1 MSSSTGNIWSS
12 VPSPPPPPPPPPPPL
27 PPPLLL
33 QSKNDKEHADDMEYL
48 RKVREARYN
57 KKNKLTPEQI
67 QENKDREEWAAREA
81 KLIEEAEKGI
91 ISPGRTSPIL
101 IPKPNESYPF
111 RGGRLRRSRRSKT
124 VSGKRSAKTKKRKTR
139 ARRGRTRRGRKCN
152 CKNKCK
158 CIHNTRKSR
167 KR

>member
-1 MSSSTGNIWSS
+1 MSSSTENIWSS
-12 VPSPPPPPPPPPPPL
+12 VPSPIPPPPPL

-33 QSKNDKEHADDMEYL
+33 QSEYDKERHAADMEYL

-67 QENKDREEWAAREA
+67 QENKDREEWAARED
-81 KLIEEAEKGI
+81 KLIEDAKKGI
-91 ISPGRTSPIL
+91 TSPGRTSPIP
-101 IPKPNESYPF
+101 IPKPAEPYRF

-139 ARRGRTRRGRKCN
+139 TRRGRKCN

-158 CIHNTRKSR
+158 CIRNTRKSR

>member
-1 MSSSTGNIWSS
+1 MNQMIKKIYPVEKNFKYKIQDLYLNPIFYKHSKAYRPLYYANFLSSFDGRIAT
-12 VPSPPPPPPPPPPPL
+12 
-27 PPPLLL
+27 
-33 QSKNDKEHADDMEYL
+33 
-48 RKVREARYN
+48 YN

-67 QENKDREEWAAREA
+67 QEEKEMEEQAARED
-81 KLIEEAEKGI
+81 KLIEDAKKGI
-91 ISPGRTSPIL
+91 ILPGRTSPIL
-101 IPKPNESYPF
+101 IPKPTKTGPF

-139 ARRGRTRRGRKCN
+139 TRRGRKCN

-158 CIHNTRKSR
+158 CIRNTRKSR

>member
-1 MSSSTGNIWSS
+1 MSSSAGNIWSS
-12 VPSPPPPPPPPPPPL
+12 VPSPIPPPPPL

-33 QSKNDKEHADDMEYL
+33 QSEYDKERHAADMEYL
-48 RKVREARYN
+48 RKVREARHN
-57 KKNKLTPEQI
+57 KKNKLTPEEI
-67 QENKDREEWAAREA
+67 QEKKDREEWAEREDE
-81 KLIEEAEKGI
+81 LIEKAKKGI
-91 ISPGRTSPIL
+91 ILPGRTSPIP
-101 IPKPNESYPF
+101 IPKPNDSSYPF

-158 CIHNTRKSR
+158 CIRNTRKSR